1 VTGTGPKCDRLERF
15 RRNHQLARLGG
26 SRRRPRKRSRAA
38 SPCLPAAPWA
48 GEEPYDGHWPSRRA
62 RGAPPHPPGCHRPL
76 INRRDGVTHLQPEPA
91 RRKRLSPSPIRAP
104 TPGARS
110 RSRKSRA
117 ARRDRLADQCPRQS
131 VDHGRR
137 PAHRRL
143 SRRRRRYAM
152 ARPGTAGRG
161 PRPLCETRLAVRR
174 RGQAV
179 DRASAFRSD
188 RERQPPRMLSPLSG
202 EEAQRRVEENAHT
215 VTRY

>member
-1 VTGTGPKCDRLERF
+1 MTGTGPKCDRPERF
-15 RRNHQLARLGG
+15 RRNHQLARLGC
-26 SRRRPRKRSRAA
+26 SRRRPRKRSRAT

-143 SRRRRRYAM
+143 SRRDDDTQWLVRVQR
-152 ARPGTAGRG
+152 GAGRG
-161 PRPLCETRLAVRR
+161 RYVKHVWP
-174 RGQAV
+174 
-179 DRASAFRSD
+179 SAEEAKRSIEQVLSD
-188 RERQPPRMLSPLSG
+188 RT
-202 EEAQRRVEENAHT
+202 ENASLHECFPL
-215 VTRY
+215 